1 MCNAGAK
8 GRHVE
13 EVKRL
18 EELLQTGP
26 RGLLDR
32 LQDEQEQA
40 AVVEQLWKA
49 SQTRSVG
56 KSLQKAAKKA
66 LYVLRS
72 NGVDVDQYKP
82 EAVHRDA
89 GQGEGLEVT
98 EALLSVPDGLGSSQ
112 LVIVLSDRAGSSLV
126 LYRFVINA
134 LRGVLQ
140 FSSTGVSR
148 KALRK
153 AQEEG
158 MFFPVSAEYARFR
171 LAQAMDRTDRARIS
185 GLGSLPSVLE
195 GGEEPV
201 IHPIRNI
208 GKANLSRIIGPE
220 EGKKIF
226 SVPEIA
232 GMALPDEDIAETRN
246 LLTEAR
252 ASRLVLANKTPEER
266 MQETLLRFY
275 RTYFNRER
283 LEDLSTRLLDVAAAF
298 HYRGRS
304 GFTRLLIDF
313 ADSLRS
319 PALIPEKHPLLSYLV
334 YKAFMAPLERN
345 SR

>member
-1 MCNAGAK
+1 M
-8 GRHVE
+8 E

-18 EELLQTGP
+18 EELLQSGP

-32 LQDEQEQA
+32 LQGEREQA
-40 AVVEQLWKA
+40 AIVEQLWKA

-72 NGVDVDQYKP
+72 NGVDVDRYKP
-82 EAVHRDA
+82 EAAYRDA
-89 GQGEGLEVT
+89 GQGEDLEVT
-98 EALLSVPDGLGSSQ
+98 EAALSVPDGLGSSQ
-112 LVIVLSDRAGSSLV
+112 LVIALSDRAGSSPV

-140 FSSTGVSR
+140 FSRTGVSR
-148 KALRK
+148 KDLRK

-158 MFFPVSAEYARFR
+158 VFFPVSAEYARFR
-171 LAQAMDRTDRARIS
+171 LAQAMNKTDRSRIS
-185 GLGSLPSVLE
+185 GLGSLPAVLQ
-195 GGEEPV
+195 GGEEPAV
-201 IHPIRNI
+201 HPIRDI
-208 GKANLSRIIGPE
+208 VETHLSRIIGPD

-226 SVPEIA
+226 SIPEIA
-232 GMALPDEDIAETRN
+232 VMALPEADVAETRN
-246 LLTEAR
+246 LLAEAR

-266 MQETLLRFY
+266 VQETLLRFY

-283 LEDLSTRLLDVAAAF
+283 LDDLSTRLLDVAAAL
-298 HYRGRS
+298 HYRRRS
-304 GFTRLLIDF
+304 DFARLLIDF

-334 YKAFMAPLERN
+334 YRSFMEPLERN